1 MSNQIQTTKCVNCK
15 IEQPTS
21 EMFLNH
27 AEFAEMLQIYK
38 EKEIDVDDP
47 HFLEFI
53 KSQCRGLCR
62 VCGTMN
68 ACKWGL
74 IKTLIDNNLE
84 TEIVEKVTDFYN
96 MTSYYNEIIT
106 QKRAINVTKEAMMK
120 LHLDQVKANAIIVA
134 LLHLDGKP
142 QHVDEQERRMM
153 MSFRNRGMSNL
164 DLSRVFQRSKETIH
178 RQIGI
183 AEK

>member
-53 KSQCRGLCR
+53 KEKCNGLCLT
-62 VCGTMN
+62 CGAMN
-68 ACKWGL
+68 ASKWGFVKL
-74 IKTLIDNNLE
+74 LIDNNLE
-84 TEIVEKVTDFYN
+84 TEFIEKVIAFYN
-96 MTSYYNEIIT
+96 MTAYYNEIIT
-106 QKRAINVTKEAMMK
+106 QKQAIRVTQEVMVN
-120 LHLDQVKANAIIVA
+120 LHMDPVKANAITVA
-134 LLHLDGKP
+134 LLHIHGKP
-142 QHVDEQERRMM
+142 QHVDEHEKNLMV
-153 MSFRNRGMSNL
+153 SFRNRGMSNL
-164 DLSRVFQRSKETIH
+164 DLSRIFQRSKETVY
-178 RQIGI
+178 RTLKETGV
-183 AEK
+183 